1 MSIRYPFITEKA
13 TIQLEE
19 ENKLQFVVD
28 VNANKDQIKRDVKE
42 VYGFDVAAVK
52 TLITPKGKKKAIVA
66 FADDDAAN
74 EIATRIGL
82 F

>member
-13 TIQLEE
+13 TIQLEV

-42 VYGFDVAAVK
+42 IYGFEVAAVK
-52 TLITPKGKKKAIVA
+52 TMITPKGQKKAIVA

>member
-28 VNANKDQIKRDVKE
+28 VNANKNQIKRDVKE

-52 TLITPKGKKKAIVA
+52 TLITPTGKKKAIVA